1 MTPVRGI
8 RGAIRVA
15 ENNRESIHTATRKLL
30 ETIVEANNLNPDDI
44 ASIFLTTTPDLNAD
58 FPAYA
63 VRELG
68 WKYVPLLGAQEI
80 DVPGVMTRVVRVLLH
95 VNSDL
100 PPDQIRHCYLGETKS
115 FRPDLAEG
123 DNDDR
128 RNES

>member
-1 MTPVRGI
+1 MTKVRGI

-15 ENNRESIHTATRKLL
+15 DNSRESIHAATRELL
-30 ETIVEANNLNPDDI
+30 QAIIANNRLDPDDI

-63 VRELG
+63 VRALG
-68 WKYVPLLGAQEI
+68 WTYVPLLGAQEVA
-80 DVPGVMTRVVRVLLH
+80 VPGAMTRVVRVLLH
-95 VNSDL
+95 VNSDR

-123 DNDDR
+123 DNHDSGDE
-128 RNES
+128 N